1 MTEATEDG
9 CDCERGVG
17 GRALVAVAVAVA
29 AGQAVHGKAGQDR
42 AGKGGAARAG
52 NRRLRRSSLGSLVV
66 AQPSPQ

>member
-17 GRALVAVAVAVA
+17 GRALVAVAVA